1 MLSYLRSLVLLF
13 WTLFTYVHSSA
24 TPLMQSPVCPPPEKK
39 HLPEFLEQGQIS
51 RIKACAVLLKKVS
64 EITRWQFDQGS
75 CKRGSTQSLFS
86 LMITLL
92 SIFLFLLLV
101 YNLCKC
107 FIQCTIKNWIE
118 WKYKTLSTFIPLVL
132 LPNFI

>member
-13 WTLFTYVHSSA
+13 WTLFTYVHSNA
-24 TPLMQSPVCPPPEKK
+24 TPLMQSPVCPPRKK
-39 HLPEFLEQGQIS
+39 TFAWISGAIS

-64 EITRWQFDQGS
+64 EIARWQFDQGS

-107 FIQCTIKNWIE
+107 LIQCTIKNWIE

>member
-13 WTLFTYVHSSA
+13 WTLFTYVHSNA
-24 TPLMQSPVCPPPEKK
+24 TPLMQSPVCPPPKK
-39 HLPEFLEQGQIS
+39 NICLNFWS
-51 RIKACAVLLKKVS
+51 RVKFHESRPVPFCWKKVS

>member
-13 WTLFTYVHSSA
+13 WTLFTYVHSNA
-24 TPLMQSPVCPPPEKK
+24 TPLMQSPVCPPRKK

-64 EITRWQFDQGS
+64 EIARWQFDQGS

-107 FIQCTIKNWIE
+107 FIQCKIKNWIE